1 MSTPRRT
8 TWLISFLV
16 AADENGAEILHQ
28 KTTPGGCALGQGP
41 MSPVPDAAGRHGLIV
56 AGWHRGVQA
65 VSGLLHCSRGHAR
78 KQVEPKR
85 GLTPENPGACPLVVR
100 IGFDG
105 VSLNHHAYAGHGVP
119 DGPCVLDGP
128 FLADFRACFGPLST
142 TVWRTCRTDH
152 FEGSAWFCGGR
163 QITSRSSR

>member
-1 MSTPRRT
+1 MSTPGRA

-65 VSGLLHCSRGHAR
+65 VSGLLCCSRGHAR
-78 KQVEPKR
+78 KQVKLKR
-85 GLTPENPGACPLVVR
+85 DWPRKSSGVSPSVVH

-128 FLADFRACFGPLST
+128 FRADFRACFGPLST
-142 TVWRTCRTDH
+142 TVRGTCWMDH
-152 FEGSAWFCGGR
+152 FEGPARLFR
-163 QITSRSSR
+163 AAK